1 MSAFFV
7 RTSGVC
13 ALAAALATPLA
24 TLLLA
29 PPALAHITLETRQAT
44 PGTSYKAVLRVP
56 HGCQGS
62 ATVKI
67 QVRIPEGVVAV
78 KPQPKP
84 GWTLTTVTG
93 AYAGTH
99 TAHGAQ
105 LDSGVQEI
113 IWSGGPL
120 QNDHYDEFVFVGFL
134 SNALVPSHTLHFPVI
149 QECEQ
154 GLARWVDL
162 PAAHQHGHGQG
173 HGHGGHSAAFPAP
186 ALELLPRSK

>member
-1 MSAFFV
+1 MSAFFF

-13 ALAAALATPLA
+13 ALAAIF
-24 TLLLA
+24 LA
-29 PPALAHITLETRQAT
+29 PPALAHITLETRQAA

-113 IWSGGPL
+113 TWSGGPL

-134 SNALVPSHTLHFPVI
+134 SNALEPRSTLHFPVI
-149 QECEQ
+149 QECAQ

-162 PAAHQHGHGQG
+162 PAAKHEHAHGDHG
-173 HGHGGHSAAFPAP
+173 AAFPAP